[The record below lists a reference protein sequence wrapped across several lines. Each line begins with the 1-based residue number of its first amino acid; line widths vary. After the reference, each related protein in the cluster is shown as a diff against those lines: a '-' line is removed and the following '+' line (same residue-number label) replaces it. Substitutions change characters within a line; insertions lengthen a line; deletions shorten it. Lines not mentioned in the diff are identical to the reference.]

1 MSTRTTVDFNSRQV
15 HEHSRSRIP
24 ACLGNAEESVG
35 SRSAS
40 VGSFRVFSL
49 LACVCALRPERRC
62 GGDGPREGRVVIS
75 PSALP
80 STVKFLSALR
90 CEELRR
96 SVIAVGTTDTRGPRS
111 RQNQEPMPEFKKTRR
126 GSLLRMKTMLL
137 LNIVG
142 SCCCSRFGVKKGC
155 RLSESGGV
163 LSLLFSDA
171 VTLHREDAS
180 AREHSS
186 SFPKAVPRRC
196 TTPFESKSCVWFP
209 LGIPTVAIWCVHTVR
224 SHLFVVLSLTN
235 ACQSLT
241 LLTLH
246 QIWV

>member
-1 MSTRTTVDFNSRQV
+1 MPHVATAFRFQTMSTRTTVDFNSRQV

-111 RQNQEPMPEFKKTRR
+111 RQNQEPMPEFKKTEDENNVVVEHRR
-126 GSLLRMKTMLL
+126 KLL
-137 LNIVG
+137 LLEVRREEG
-142 SCCCSRFGVKKGC
+142 MQ
-155 RLSESGGV
+155 
-163 LSLLFSDA
+163 A
-171 VTLHREDAS
+171 V
-180 AREHSS
+180 
-186 SFPKAVPRRC
+186 
-196 TTPFESKSCVWFP
+196 
-209 LGIPTVAIWCVHTVR
+209 
-224 SHLFVVLSLTN
+224 
-235 ACQSLT
+235 
-241 LLTLH
+241 
-246 QIWV
+246 